1 MKDFSLNIKLVSSG
15 IIYQK
20 FELPIQCLCHFS
32 VSLLLTYFSW
42 ELFKCKGN
50 SGEPRQME
58 QIVYLIESLPR
69 SRNWYKTGQKWKYM
83 IIHYVMELRYFHN
96 VPLLPR
102 RQSNCEMQSEI
113 KLLSSQRDECSEQGD
128 RQARTGQGS
137 QARVARARLGQP
149 GHGIDQRMGIQYVN
163 RHRRAV
169 HQMMRCTAWSIL
181 YGRSR
186 GERTP

>member
-113 KLLSSQRDECSEQGD
+113 KLLSSQRDECSEQESGGQTSQD
-128 RQARTGQGS
+128 RPGQPGQGS
-137 QARVARARLGQP
+137 QSQAMAARPR
-149 GHGIDQRMGIQYVN
+149 
-163 RHRRAV
+163 
-169 HQMMRCTAWSIL
+169 
-181 YGRSR
+181 
-186 GERTP
+186 